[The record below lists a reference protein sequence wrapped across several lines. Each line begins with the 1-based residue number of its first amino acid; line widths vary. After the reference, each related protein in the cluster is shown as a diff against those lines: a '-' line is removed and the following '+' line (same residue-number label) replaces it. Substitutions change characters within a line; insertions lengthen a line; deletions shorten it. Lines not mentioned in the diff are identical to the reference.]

1 MKPTVETTSITF
13 NERDIPIKIYR
24 ERRNNVRFSIG
35 KKHAICRMPLL
46 MLPLEQ
52 AVQIKRFEEWVRSHF
67 AKNERIQSNYF
78 GKGYEDGDV
87 LQVGQREYILRFI
100 PSTKKMHHA
109 KLRGNEIHLE
119 IAKDTP
125 AGVIK
130 AKKHL
135 LSRMVA
141 KDFLPEISRKV
152 DYWNDLHFQKD
163 LTGIFL
169 KYNTTNWGSCSTRG
183 NVNLSTRL
191 LFAPD
196 DVIDYVIIHE
206 LSHLIEMNHSDRFWK
221 IVRDI
226 MPNYR
231 EKEIWLKKNGHLC
244 NF

>member
-1 MKPTVETTSITF
+1 MKPIVETTFINF
-13 NERDIPIKIYR
+13 EDRRIPAKIYR

-35 KKHAICRMPLL
+35 KKYAICRMPNM

-52 AVQIKRFEEWVRSHF
+52 ASQIKRFEEWVIAHF
-67 AKNERIQSNYF
+67 SKNERIQSNYF
-78 GKGYEDGDV
+78 GKEYKDGDI
-87 LQVGQREYILRFI
+87 LKVGEREYILRFI
-100 PSTKKMHHA
+100 PSKKKMHHA
-109 KLRGNEIHLE
+109 KLRGNEIFLE
-119 IAKDTP
+119 ITEDTP
-125 AGVIK
+125 ENTIK
-130 AKKHL
+130 STRHL
-135 LSRMVA
+135 LSRVVA
-141 KDFLPEISRKV
+141 KDFLPAITKRV
-152 DYWNDLHFQKD
+152 DTWNDAHFQKD
-163 LTGIFL
+163 LTAVFL

-191 LFAPD
+191 LFAPN

>member
-1 MKPTVETTSITF
+1 MKSTVETTY
-13 NERDIPIKIYR
+13 IPFEDRRIPAKIYR
-24 ERRNNVRFSIG
+24 EHRRNVRFSIG

-52 AVQIKRFEEWVRSHF
+52 ASQIKRFEEWVKANF

-78 GKGYEDGDV
+78 GKEYKDGDV
-87 LQVGQREYILRFI
+87 LKVGQREYTLRFI
-100 PSTKKMHHA
+100 PSVKKMHHA
-109 KLRGNEIHLE
+109 KLRNSEIHLE
-119 IAKDTP
+119 IANDTP
-125 AGVIK
+125 ENTVK
-130 AKKHL
+130 ATRHL
-135 LSRMVA
+135 LSRVVA
-141 KDFLPEISRKV
+141 KDFLPEITRKV
-152 DYWNDLHFQKD
+152 DHWNDTHFQKD

-169 KYNTTNWGSCSTRG
+169 KYNTTNWGSCSRRG

-226 MPNYR
+226 MPDYR
-231 EKEIWLKKNGHLC
+231 DKEIWLKKNGHLC